1 MTIVLWS
8 AELSAQNL
16 FYQGKTIT
24 VISSSST
31 GSAYDIYA
39 RLVAQFMGKHVAGN
53 PNLIVQN
60 MAGAG
65 SIIGTNYIYGL
76 AKSDGSVIGALQP
89 SMYFNQLLKQ
99 PEVKYDWAKFN

>member
-1 MTIVLWS
+1 MKKTLLLAAMVLWS
-8 AELSAQNL
+8 AEISAQDL

-39 RLVAQFMGKHVAGN
+39 RLVAQFIGKHIPGN

-60 MAGAG
+60 MAGAFDD
-65 SIIGTNYIYGL
+65 TDD
-76 AKSDGSVIGALQP
+76 A
-89 SMYFNQLLKQ
+89 
-99 PEVKYDWAKFN
+99 